1 MRPRL
6 VLLALSVG
14 LAGGSAGAIA
24 GAGLPGSALVVAV
37 TATAAYLASLYA
49 LAPLCDVAA
58 ALRRIAA
65 GDFAARVSV
74 EGPSE
79 LAALHESLNRM
90 ASSLGS
96 SMATAAQERSRF
108 AAVLNSSVDAILAVD
123 SESRVRF
130 ANAAAERLFDQ
141 VEGELVGK
149 PFVWVL
155 ANQEIVNALQACQR
169 EGGSEERLVELAG
182 RQYFQAIASPIAG
195 GGDWSA
201 VLVFHDLTEVQRAE
215 HTRRDFVANVSHELR
230 TPLASIKAVL
240 ETLQAGAGADP
251 AIARDFTARAEAEVD
266 RIVQL
271 VEELLELSRVESG
284 VPLAMAPVALAE
296 VIGRAVDRLRPQ
308 AEALGVELVVNAE
321 PLPPVSGDATRLE
334 RVVLNLVDNAL
345 KFTPAGGRVE
355 VRAGAAAAV
364 AWVEV
369 RDTGPGIDPRD
380 LPRVFERFFKA
391 DYSRQA
397 AGSGLGLALVKHTI
411 EAHGGAVSAES
422 SPGRGSTFRFTLP
435 PALRSGPAG

>member
-14 LAGGSAGAIA
+14 LAGGSAAALA
-24 GAGLPGSALVVAV
+24 GAGLPGSALVAAV
-37 TATAAYLASLYA
+37 TATAAYLASLYV
-49 LAPLCDVAA
+49 LAPLRDVAA
-58 ALRRIAA
+58 ALRRLAA
-65 GDFAARVSV
+65 GDFAARVSG

-155 ANQEIVNALQACQR
+155 ANQEIVDALQACQR

-201 VLVFHDLTEVQRAE
+201 VLVFHDRTEVQRAE

-230 TPLASIKAVL
+230 TPLAAIKAVL
-240 ETLQAGAGADP
+240 ETLQAGADP

-308 AEALGVELVVNAE
+308 AEALGVELVVKAE
-321 PLPPVSGDATRLE
+321 PLPPISGDATRLE

-435 PALRSGPAG
+435 PALRSGPDA